1 MVEQQIMGKTKI
13 NKKGVT
19 MLSEKQMIKIADSS
33 NPNKLDKLNKE
44 EHKQFFNFMFGA
56 EFMESDDKGSLKEYK

>member
-1 MVEQQIMGKTKI
+1 
-13 NKKGVT
+13 